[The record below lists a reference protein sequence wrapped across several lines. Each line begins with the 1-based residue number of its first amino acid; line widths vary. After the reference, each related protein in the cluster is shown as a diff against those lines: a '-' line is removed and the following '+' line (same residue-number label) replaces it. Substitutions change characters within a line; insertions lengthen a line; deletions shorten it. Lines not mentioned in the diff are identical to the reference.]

1 MRIKI
6 VLLHSLAV
14 LGCLLSVNSC
24 EPPLQSSDEAN
35 PFIKKRSLK
44 LDNGMELKYWVL
56 LPESFDST
64 QVYPAVLTFPPSTQS
79 LDQVE
84 WAVNAYY
91 VRQSIQR
98 NWLVICPSAPQGIK
112 YHEGAEAYIPLLLN
126 KIEQNYHIEKNKYH
140 LAGISNGG
148 ISAFRVGTLY
158 PEYFQSL
165 TVFPGVPTETDKQ
178 RLQNL
183 QDILVTMY
191 VGALDD
197 ADLIAQ
203 SEQTVQILDS
213 LGVSVEY
220 KKWENNGHVITSL
233 TPVYLLDVFESYRL
247 QANP

>member
-1 MRIKI
+1 MKRIMT
-6 VLLHSLAV
+6 LYYSLVAF
-14 LGCLLSVNSC
+14 LCFLIINSC

-35 PFIKKRSLK
+35 PFIKKQSLE
-44 LDNGMELKYWVL
+44 LDSGMQLDYWLL

-64 QVYPAVLTFPPSTQS
+64 QTYPAILTFPPSTQS

-84 WAVNAYY
+84 WAINAYY

-98 NWLVICPSAPQGIK
+98 NWLVISPAAPAGIK
-112 YHEGAEAYIPLLLN
+112 YYEGAETYIPLLLN
-126 KIEQNYHIEKNKYH
+126 EIKQNYHIEQKKYH

-148 ISAFRVGTLY
+148 TSAFRVGTLY

-183 QDILVTMY
+183 QAIPVTMY

-197 ADLIAQ
+197 ADLIEET
-203 SEQTVQILDS
+203 EQTVHTLDS
-213 LGVSVEY
+213 LGTTIEY

-233 TPVYLLDVFESYRL
+233 TPGILFVVFESYRL
-247 QANP
+247 QTKP